1 MCLAKR
7 PIIEKPEEST
17 GECYL
22 LAPLFLTGSDAD
34 AILGPYGGRKGSQCG
49 SEYADEMRYRK

>member
-1 MCLAKR
+1 MYLAKR

-17 GECYL
+17 ECYL

-34 AILGPYGGRKGSQCG
+34 AILGPYGGRKDSQCG
-49 SEYADEMRYRK
+49 SEYVDEMRYRK